1 MCACT
6 WLMKLVV
13 SRLWWSSLA
22 LIFQAWPHTLIL
34 RSSLRRGVNMRSQC
48 PFNLCKGSTLIYTYA
63 YDWIGLPLENWCM
76 CVCIVW
82 IRYLE
87 LIMESGRGSNPLMM
101 AGGQKKRGDKEPA
114 TWRVPSSFEC
124 EARKALVPACH
135 WSKAMIQG
143 LWVPIVDYKTHK
155 PTGQSLGWG

>member
-13 SRLWWSSLA
+13 SRHWLSSLA

-34 RSSLRRGVNMRSQC
+34 RSSLRRGVNMRSQW
-48 PFNLCKGSTLIYTYA
+48 PFFLCKGSTFIYTYG
-63 YDWIGLPLENWCM
+63 YDWIGLPFENWCM

-87 LIMESGRGSNPLMM
+87 LIMESLVVDQTLWWWQEVRRKGETKNQQHGEFQAVLSVKQGRHWCQLAIEVRPWSRVYESLNLILRLINPL
-101 AGGQKKRGDKEPA
+101 ANP
-114 TWRVPSSFEC
+114 
-124 EARKALVPACH
+124 
-135 WSKAMIQG
+135 
-143 LWVPIVDYKTHK
+143 
-155 PTGQSLGWG
+155 